1 MRFSFGVEVGAS
13 DELKS
18 CVIEKDEQLIRELLL
33 VKDDV
38 GGSRIGEGEEGCSRE
53 C

>member
-1 MRFSFGVEVGAS
+1 MRFSFGVEVGAG

-18 CVIEKDEQLIRELLL
+18 CVIENDEQLIPRAAPRVRTTLGDQGDE
-33 VKDDV
+33 
-38 GGSRIGEGEEGCSRE
+38 SCSRE